1 MPILEK
7 HQFETV
13 FLEDLTLQQ
22 QIETFCQA
30 KMIVATHGA
39 GLSNLVFAAQK
50 TALFELLVEGDERP
64 FFFNICAALGMK
76 YMALT
81 CSGQEGQAIEVNPQK
96 FEEILEGLI
105 EKDSN

>member
-39 GLSNLVFAAQK
+39 G
-50 TALFELLVEGDERP
+50 
-64 FFFNICAALGMK
+64 
-76 YMALT
+76 
-81 CSGQEGQAIEVNPQK
+81 
-96 FEEILEGLI
+96 
-105 EKDSN
+105 